1 MFYRYIL
8 DELDK
13 WSKSGNRKP
22 LVLRGA
28 RQVGKTTVIE
38 TFASRFS
45 QYIYLNLESEPDK
58 KIFIPGDIDRLVQII
73 FIAKGKELKHKNDT
87 LLFIDEI
94 QQVPGALNMLRYFYE
109 KYPELRVVAAGS
121 LLETILDKET
131 TIPVGRVDYMIL
143 RPASFA
149 EFLGAMGNKQLLQQ
163 LEMLPANDFAHQP
176 LLDSFHTYALIGGMP
191 EIVSVFA
198 GKKDITV
205 TANIYER
212 LINSY
217 LEDVEKYGK
226 KDLLVRV
233 IRHCI
238 RAGFREAGKRI
249 TFNRFG
255 QSDYSS
261 REIGEA
267 LRIMERV
274 FLLSLVYPAISSRLP
289 LAPDYR
295 KSPRLHVLDTGMM
308 NYLLGIQTDIL
319 GTDELN
325 KIHEGVI
332 IEHLVGQELI
342 AGQFNPL
349 SSLHFWTREKKTSQ
363 AEIDYIYPYEGWL
376 IPIEVK
382 SGKSGTLRS
391 LHLFMDEAPHDL
403 ALRFYSDRLHLTEVT
418 TPAGKPFLLL
428 SLPYY
433 LAFQTPKYIAWLKSE
448 GRSYLEHLKTAVRK

>member
-13 WSKSGNRKP
+13 WSKSGDRKP

-38 TFASRFS
+38 TFAKRFS

-58 KIFIPGDIDRLVQII
+58 RIFIPGDIDKLVQTI
-73 FIAKGKELKHKNDT
+73 FIAKGQELKHKDDT

-121 LLETILDKET
+121 LPETILDKET

-163 LEMLPANDFAHQP
+163 LETIPANDFAHQP
-176 LLDSFHTYALIGGMP
+176 LLDSFHTYALLGGMP
-191 EIVSVFA
+191 EIVAAFA
-198 GKKDITV
+198 GKKDITA

-233 IRHCI
+233 VRHCI
-238 RAGFREAGKRI
+238 RACFREAGKRI

-255 QSDYSS
+255 HSDYNS

-267 LRIMERV
+267 LRTMERV
-274 FLLSLVYPAISSRLP
+274 FLLSLIYPAISSRLP

-308 NYLLGIQTDIL
+308 NYLLGIQTEIL
-319 GTDELN
+319 RTDDLN

-363 AEIDYIYPYEGWL
+363 AEVDYIYPYEGWL

-382 SGKSGTLRS
+382 SGKSGSLKS

-403 ALRFYSDRLHLTEVT
+403 ALRFYADGLQLTEVT
-418 TPAGKPFLLL
+418 TPAGKSFLLL

-433 LAFQTPKYIAWLKSE
+433 LASQTPKYIAWLKSE
-448 GRSYLEHLKTAVRK
+448 GRRYLTASPR